1 MNITLFIRD
10 QVQFKSNKI
19 YTIEKKDKKENVLI
33 IIKKNQQQT
42 LVTYKTVNA
51 MNRENTQF
59 LIIF

>member
-1 MNITLFIRD
+1 VNITLFIRD